1 MPQDVNSHRKK
12 YFLCFCSCRD
22 TDLLCRLLSLCWM
35 LMLNHVDAS
44 AFHALC
50 STIYVL
56 WWAVEMLFGFVLVAS
71 IRRESGGA
79 LGYSS
84 DVLPGTE
91 LYVLTSVTSKDLSP
105 LCCCSSRRREGRW
118 VHIR

>member
-1 MPQDVNSHRKK
+1 MLSH
-12 YFLCFCSCRD
+12 CSAC
-22 TDLLCRLLSLCWM
+22 
-35 LMLNHVDAS
+35 
-44 AFHALC
+44 HALC
-50 STIYVL
+50 STVSVL

-105 LCCCSSRRREGRW
+105 LCCCSSHRREGRW

>member
-1 MPQDVNSHRKK
+1 MLSH
-12 YFLCFCSCRD
+12 C
-22 TDLLCRLLSLCWM
+22 
-35 LMLNHVDAS
+35 S
-44 AFHALC
+44 AFHALY
-50 STIYVL
+50 SRVSVL
-56 WWAVEMLFGFVLVAS
+56 WWAVELLFVFVLVAS

-105 LCCCSSRRREGRW
+105 LCCCSSHGREGRW

>member
-1 MPQDVNSHRKK
+1 MPQDVNSLWKSTLFASAPK
-12 YFLCFCSCRD
+12 GD
-22 TDLLCRLLSLCWM
+22 TYLVWRLLCLCRK
-35 LMLNHVDAS
+35 LMLSHCS
-44 AFHALC
+44 TFHALC
-50 STIYVL
+50 STVSVL
-56 WWAVEMLFGFVLVAS
+56 WWAVEMLFGFVLLAS
-71 IRRESGGA
+71 IRKESSGA

-105 LCCCSSRRREGRW
+105 LCCCSPCKREWMW